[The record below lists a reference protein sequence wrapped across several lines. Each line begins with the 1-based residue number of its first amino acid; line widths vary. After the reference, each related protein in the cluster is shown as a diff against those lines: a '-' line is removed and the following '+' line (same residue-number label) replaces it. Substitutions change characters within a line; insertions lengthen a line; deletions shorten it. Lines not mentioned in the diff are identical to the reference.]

1 MAHPMLLFAWRE
13 SWPLLN
19 VGLIAIHILILFYG
33 LYLIKAK
40 KDTVRHP
47 RAMILAGIVFLA
59 FLTSFVVRI
68 LTIGP
73 ATLGSWPGPVQ
84 PTHLQ
89 TLHAGIALV
98 TVVIVAM
105 TYRFALTGRIGK
117 HRRIAPWAFTLW
129 VFTGLFGILG
139 HFLYPRV

>member
-13 SWPLLN
+13 AWPLFN
-19 VGLIAIHILILFYG
+19 VGLIVLHILILFYG
-33 LYLIKAK
+33 LFLIKVK
-40 KDTVRHP
+40 KDVVAHP
-47 RAMILAGIVFLA
+47 RAMILAGLVFLV
-59 FLTSFVVRI
+59 FLTSFLVRI

-73 ATLGSWPGPVQ
+73 AELGSWPGPVQ
-84 PTHLQ
+84 PSHLQ

-105 TYRFALTGRIGK
+105 TYRFALTGRFK
-117 HRRIAPWAFTLW
+117 AHRRIAPWAFILW

-139 HFLYPRV
+139 HFLYPRA